1 MRAGEMKRNWM
12 VRALKMALFIALA
25 CAGLGYIVMLLW
37 NWLMPEISGWRA
49 ISFWQ
54 ALGLLLLSK
63 ILFGG
68 FRGGWGHG
76 RRWRKGMR
84 ERWEQMTPEQR
95 EEFRKNVQ
103 ARCGYFYTPAE
114 PESG

>member
-1 MRAGEMKRNWM
+1 MRRNWI
-12 VRALKMALFIALA
+12 VRALKMALFIMAA
-25 CAGLGYIVMLLW
+25 CAVLGFIVMHLW
-37 NWLMPEISGWRA
+37 NWLMPEISGWHA

-63 ILFGG
+63 LLFGG

-95 EEFRKNVQ
+95 EELRKNVQ
-103 ARCGYFYTPAE
+103 ARCGYFWGPAAAKTE
-114 PESG
+114 LKTE